1 MFKQIEILLEG
12 WNPDADAPL
21 TGDEAARV
29 RAALRADDQV
39 RAFVRGRVLRAG
51 AALWV
56 GTDKHVVLLHT
67 GRGRSDLALAWSQVQ
82 DLSLETGRYGMALAL
97 QAGAV
102 RHSMFAADPDMARA
116 FAALLAARQ
125 HHGTAPAAAEPVA
138 VA

>member
-21 TGDEAARV
+21 TGDEVARV
-29 RAALRADDQV
+29 RTALRPDDPV

-56 GTDKHVVLLHT
+56 GTDKHVVLLGT
-67 GRGRSDLALAWSQVQ
+67 GRGSADLAVAWSQVQ
-82 DLSLETGRYGMALAL
+82 DLSLKTGRYGMALAL
-97 QAGAV
+97 QAGTV

-116 FAALLAARQ
+116 FAALLAPRQ
-125 HHGTAPAAAEPVA
+125 LHSTAPAAAQPVA